1 MFGVFGNFRLLC
13 VFCPSLY
20 NDCSKLMNYLLEFDD
35 VIDIGHVQP
44 LEIQND
50 VLDES
55 GFLIAFGCKGEF
67 RCLDDFFRNGNVDYE
82 GSVIRG

>member
-1 MFGVFGNFRLLC
+1 MFGVLGNFQLLC
-13 VFCPSLY
+13 VFCPSLC

-35 VIDIGHVQP
+35 VINIGHVQP
-44 LEIQND
+44 LEVRND

-67 RCLDDFFRNGNVDYE
+67 RCLDDFFRNGDVDYKR
-82 GSVIRG
+82 SVIQG